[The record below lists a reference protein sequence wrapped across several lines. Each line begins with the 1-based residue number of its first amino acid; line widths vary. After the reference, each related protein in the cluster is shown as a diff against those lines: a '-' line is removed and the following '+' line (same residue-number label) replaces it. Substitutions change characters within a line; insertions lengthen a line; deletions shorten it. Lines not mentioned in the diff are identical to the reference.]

1 MVFVSIAAVVCIRA
15 TIDCHVDKIILHT
28 TMRMTDRCVVVGRD
42 RSHIEMPISDLS
54 SGNTIFL
61 KRGDFVP
68 TTGSFLS
75 GYSLKIAVPNDT
87 LEQAYTV
94 DMPYQYM
101 ACGSRVILGSGY
113 MLVISLEN
121 KNSKGCD
128 DFDEK
133 TPLQSKLEKL
143 TMQIRIGVVVIAF
156 AITLVNFVH
165 WVVGSEKKTKVIRSL
180 LKIFSPVIYIPLMV
194 APEGWPIIVTLSFA
208 FLKGQLMENRAC
220 FRSLAHL
227 EALGTIDTVCTQT
240 NILRSKKMKVTVFC
254 VGEEIIVD
262 NSVLAPNTLSLLNQ
276 AVSLNLTSSLYNP
289 SSSSPRQIFDSP
301 AAMAILEWGFSK
313 LKLDIVEL
321 KKRFTVL
328 HHEPFDAFKKRS
340 GVLVM
345 EDKDSTTMH
354 WKGAPEL
361 ILSLCSH
368 YYTRAGISKVID
380 VQTRR
385 RLEKLIQHMAAESLH
400 CLAYAF
406 KRTRTQ
412 TADHLTLLALLGLED
427 PCQKGVKEVV
437 DGCRAAGIE
446 IKMISGD
453 HPLTGNAISTECGIL
468 KEENVPDAF
477 TEGRKFRRLSKEEKM
492 NVVNKICVMTRSSPA
507 DKTLMVDCLKD
518 NGRTVAA
525 FRKDADSIQT
535 LKKADVAISMCTG
548 TEAAKMQSGIIIL
561 DDNFNTF
568 EVLIK
573 CGRCIHYNTGN
584 YIQFQ

>member
-1 MVFVSIAAVVCIRA
+1 
-15 TIDCHVDKIILHT
+15 
-28 TMRMTDRCVVVGRD
+28 MR
-42 RSHIEMPISDLS
+42 
-54 SGNTIFL
+54 
-61 KRGDFVP
+61 
-68 TTGSFLS
+68 
-75 GYSLKIAVPNDT
+75 
-87 LEQAYTV
+87 
-94 DMPYQYM
+94 
-101 ACGSRVILGSGY
+101 
-113 MLVISLEN
+113 
-121 KNSKGCD
+121 
-128 DFDEK
+128 
-133 TPLQSKLEKL
+133 
-143 TMQIRIGVVVIAF
+143 
-156 AITLVNFVH
+156 
-165 WVVGSEKKTKVIRSL
+165 W
-180 LKIFSPVIYIPLMV
+180 
-194 APEGWPIIVTLSFA
+194 
-208 FLKGQLMENRAC
+208 
-220 FRSLAHL
+220 
-227 EALGTIDTVCTQT
+227 
-240 NILRSKKMKVTVFC
+240 
-254 VGEEIIVD
+254 EEIIVD
-262 NSVLAPNTLSLLNQ
+262 NSVLAPNTLSLLHQ

-289 SSSSPRQIFDSP
+289 SSSSPRQIFNSP

-345 EDKDSTTMH
+345 EDKASTTMH

-437 DGCRAAGIE
+437 DGCRAARIE

-518 NGRTVAA
+518 NGCTVAA

-584 YIQFQ
+584 YVQFQ